1 MLQAEAATAAVNV
14 ESTPGRCGVESKLKE
29 CRTQAS
35 TSRLT
40 ESPGS
45 RNLCATPNR
54 TLQRWPDSWTSG
66 CGAMKVNS
74 RRPSKFCAVPSTKIG
89 LTVTS
94 SSHEPDRSAGRRSAW
109 NDDESEEFPRKRGI
123 VLFGFLMHKNYQMRR
138 GLWGLSAPYRAGEKQ
153 SRRQPREIV

>member
-94 SSHEPDRSAGRRSAW
+94 SSHEPDRSAGRRSARSPFGVVCVRAHLAR
-109 NDDESEEFPRKRGI
+109 NRLTLDHARM
-123 VLFGFLMHKNYQMRR
+123 VLSLGVAMDCPGRR
-138 GLWGLSAPYRAGEKQ
+138 IQADSWQVKPMWG
-153 SRRQPREIV
+153 